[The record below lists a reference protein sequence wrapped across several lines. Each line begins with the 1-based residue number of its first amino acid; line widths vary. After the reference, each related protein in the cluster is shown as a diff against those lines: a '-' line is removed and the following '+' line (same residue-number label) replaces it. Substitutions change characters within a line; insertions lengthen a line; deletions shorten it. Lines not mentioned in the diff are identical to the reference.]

1 MGDAGDDEEACHP
14 LGEAGRGEAWGR
26 KGEPWRGAGRQ
37 EVGGEEVE
45 EEGETG
51 LSPRG
56 SPDASSPLWT
66 PAPPVDTWPQILLT
80 CPCKGKS

>member
-1 MGDAGDDEEACHP
+1 MTEPYLERLWVCAVQGDAGDAGDDEEACHP

-26 KGEPWRGAGRQ
+26 KGEPWRGAGRR

-51 LSPRG
+51 
-56 SPDASSPLWT
+56 
-66 PAPPVDTWPQILLT
+66 
-80 CPCKGKS
+80 